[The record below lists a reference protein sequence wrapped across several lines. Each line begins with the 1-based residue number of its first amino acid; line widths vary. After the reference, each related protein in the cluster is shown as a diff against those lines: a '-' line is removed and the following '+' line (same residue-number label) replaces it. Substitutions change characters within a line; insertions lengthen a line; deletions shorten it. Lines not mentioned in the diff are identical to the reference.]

1 MKKIIKIIS
10 AFLAAG
16 SLFVSCDRIDL
27 EGIGEL
33 NKIEIWYGPYTSDAA
48 PLPED
53 SVLVDFVEKDL
64 GISLKAVPLPSSKDE
79 QTELL
84 LNAAKTNSLPDIFMV
99 NRDVLTELVRG
110 NYVTRVDSLFLLM
123 PERTLKM
130 YDDVAKKAASFDG
143 ICYGLAQSGSI
154 DRNEGILIRKDWLDK
169 LGLQIPVT
177 LEDYYNVMKAF
188 TNEDPDGDGLNN
200 TYGYG
205 AFIDIRVVEDG
216 LGCRF
221 APFFGAFGVEGTF
234 NSTKA
239 NAGLNIYKP
248 EYKKALECIN
258 NSSSDEIND
267 PLVIMSK
274 GQCYLRLGD
283 RRNAN
288 RCYKKAIAVC
298 DEKLSETKD
307 TITLNIKG
315 NCNLL
320 LKNYIEAIECYNE
333 VLDTDEKNSLALSF
347 KSVALIR
354 LDETDAAFD
363 CLKKLSEIDS
373 DNNDVKL
380 FKVQYFNSIGKY
392 EKSLKLLR
400 EVIESPYDYP
410 QAYML
415 RADVFVELGKFD
427 DAMIDINKSLELN
440 STNSYSLYVKAKILM
455 HKYHF
460 EDALMYLV
468 KAISIDSDVDSYYF
482 DKGSCHLNL
491 CQYDDAFK
499 SYAKA
504 FRLNPHSGGIANRNI
519 FLDFIHDLKKY

>member
-1 MKKIIKIIS
+1 MN
-10 AFLAAG
+10 FYEYYTEEVGL
-16 SLFVSCDRIDL
+16 ID
-27 EGIGEL
+27 EVM
-33 NKIEIWYGPYTSDAA
+33 N
-48 PLPED
+48 
-53 SVLVDFVEKDL
+53 FM
-64 GISLKAVPLPSSKDE
+64 SK
-79 QTELL
+79 
-84 LNAAKTNSLPDIFMV
+84 
-99 NRDVLTELVRG
+99 
-110 NYVTRVDSLFLLM
+110 
-123 PERTLKM
+123 
-130 YDDVAKKAASFDG
+130 
-143 ICYGLAQSGSI
+143 
-154 DRNEGILIRKDWLDK
+154 RK
-169 LGLQIPVT
+169 
-177 LEDYYNVMKAF
+177 
-188 TNEDPDGDGLNN
+188 
-200 TYGYG
+200 
-205 AFIDIRVVEDG
+205 
-216 LGCRF
+216 
-221 APFFGAFGVEGTF
+221 
-234 NSTKA
+234 
-239 NAGLNIYKP
+239 
-248 EYKKALECIN
+248 YKKALECIN

-415 RADVFVELGKFD
+415 RADVFVELGKFVGT
-427 DAMIDINKSLELN
+427 AGSIVSWACK
-440 STNSYSLYVKAKILM
+440 V
-455 HKYHF
+455 
-460 EDALMYLV
+460 
-468 KAISIDSDVDSYYF
+468 ISITGLGNPCEYVTKALVNSI
-482 DKGSCHLNL
+482 GSAPKARFEIT
-491 CQYDDAFK
+491 QYMQKDA
-499 SYAKA
+499 SCPYPPNSLQCSQPPYAY
-504 FRLNPHSGGIANRNI
+504 
-519 FLDFIHDLKKY
+519 KKTTYRRVA